1 MSEIDIVYDHINAP
15 GVVDMRELAQK
26 LGITYYEDQMGYD
39 AQISIDRNY
48 HARISVHHALNG
60 QRKRFA
66 AAQMIA
72 HYILHRDLIAKDIGA
87 LNVSVFDTS
96 ALVRTPQLAPH
107 HMTQARKFAIQMMM
121 PQKRLKAAIASGQ
134 DNDEQLAA
142 EMGVSTSAMTIRL
155 NGLRK
160 AA

>member
-15 GVVDMRELAQK
+15 GVVDMRGLAQK
-26 LGITYYEDQMGYD
+26 LGITYFEDQMGYD
-39 AQISIDRNY
+39 AQIAIDRNC
-48 HARISVHHALNG
+48 ARISVHHALTG

-72 HYILHRDLIAKDIGA
+72 HYILHRDLIAKDIGT
-87 LNVSVFDTS
+87 LNVSVFDTN
-96 ALVRTPQLAPH
+96 AVVQTPQLAPH

-134 DNDEQLAA
+134 DNDEDLAA